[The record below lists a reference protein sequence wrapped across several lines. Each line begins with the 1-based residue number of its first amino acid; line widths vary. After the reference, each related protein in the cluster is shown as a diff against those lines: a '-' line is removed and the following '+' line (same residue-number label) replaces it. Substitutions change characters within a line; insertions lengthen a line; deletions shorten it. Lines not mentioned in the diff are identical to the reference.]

1 MTDPIKRAGIGPADP
16 SAPGAAETPRT
27 EAFRETLGAQT
38 VEAPV
43 ETQRSEGPS
52 AAAQASIGELSRLAE
67 AVRAG
72 QLSPAQVIDALV
84 ARQLESPMAKMLSAP
99 QRAQLEA
106 VLRSR
111 LESDPTLAAMAAS
124 LDRSSETR

>member
-1 MTDPIKRAGIGPADP
+1 MTDPIKRAGVGPADP
-16 SAPGAAETPRT
+16 SAAGAAETPRT
-27 EAFRETLGAQT
+27 EAFRETLEAQR
-38 VEAPV
+38 A
-43 ETQRSEGPS
+43 EGPS
-52 AAAQASIGELSRLAE
+52 AAAQASVGELSRLAE